1 MTLSRSFI
9 RNAPTTPLDAR
20 IMNMAE
26 VVANSDGTPR
36 AGVLGG
42 ANMSILSTTGTM
54 NIAVAA
60 AEFVTTKGRADGAA
74 IFGNDGVV
82 NVPIA
87 AAPVSNSR
95 ITSIWVKHNDD
106 TTGDANA
113 LPVFGTTDGAAAP
126 IPTPPAIPT
135 GALELGQLRVYSGTT
150 ATNGGANTLTNTYK
164 MTAARG
170 GVVPFRT
177 FVERDAW
184 TAPGPVDGQLAFV
197 AEGDALFEYLATAA
211 TPGWYH
217 VAGAPVSPG
226 AIVYPGG
233 GAGYA
238 AYGTAPLA
246 ITEQSGMMHLDGAFT
261 TTVSATFAAS
271 TAYAFGSFPSGAAP
285 SKQQKYMVTW
295 GDTGI
300 AQLTVNT
307 DGTMLIRFTTAP
319 GTVGPGVLVV
329 FLSGVAWRPKG
340 LG

>member
-26 VVANSDGTPR
+26 LVANADGTPR

-42 ANMSILSTTGTM
+42 ANMSIVSTTGTM
-54 NIAVAA
+54 NLAVAA
-60 AEFVTTKGRADGAA
+60 AEFATTKGRSDGVAV
-74 IFGNDGVV
+74 FGNDGVV
-82 NVPIA
+82 NVPVS

-95 ITSIWVKHNDD
+95 ITTLWVKHNDD

-135 GALELGQLRVYSGTT
+135 GALELAQLRIYSGTT
-150 ATNGGANTLTNTYK
+150 ATNGGSNTLTNTYK

-170 GVVPFRT
+170 GIVPFRT

-184 TAPGPVDGQLAFV
+184 TAPGPIDGQLAFV
-197 AEGDALFEYLATAA
+197 AEGDALFEYLATAP

-217 VAGAPVSPG
+217 VAGAPVFST
-226 AIVYPGG
+226 ITYPGG
-233 GAGYA
+233 GA
-238 AYGTAPLA
+238 AYGPYATAPLA
-246 ITEQSGMMHLDGAFT
+246 LYEQAGSMHLEGAFT
-261 TTVSATFAAS
+261 NGAAATFAAG
-271 TAYAFGSFPSGAAP
+271 TAYAFASFPATLAP
-285 SKQQKYMVTW
+285 SRQQKYIGTF
-295 GDTGI
+295 GDTGVT
-300 AQLTVNT
+300 QLTVNT

-319 GTVGPGVLVV
+319 GSVGIGVLVA
-329 FLSGVAWRPKG
+329 FLSGITWRAKG